1 MSLLP
6 FLQLLVAVQLHPSAK
21 ECGPCQKKRKKYMLT
36 YRPNPLPTHG
46 ASSLPLLYLG
56 RSESDSS
63 VLCAEPCPPPVKLKQ
78 QSMIL
83 ATSIIR
89 HHKKVLL
96 QHTSHRSPCQSPL
109 RCRYPASYIDL
120 HLEKHKLKK
129 HKLVRT
135 ADSGA
140 NPPTS
145 DAGPSSSGAPL
156 ASSVALQHAARHSA
170 SEKPE
175 QTV

>member
-1 MSLLP
+1 
-6 FLQLLVAVQLHPSAK
+6 
-21 ECGPCQKKRKKYMLT
+21 MLT
-36 YRPNPLPTHG
+36 YRPNPPPAHG

-63 VLCAEPCPPPVKLKQ
+63 VLCAEPGPPSVNLKQ

-89 HHKKVLL
+89 HHKKALL
-96 QHTSHRSPCQSPL
+96 QHTGHRSPCQSPL
-109 RCRYPASYIDL
+109 RCGYPASYIDL

-129 HKLVRT
+129 HKPVRT
-135 ADSGA
+135 ADSCA
-140 NPPTS
+140 DPPTS
-145 DAGPSSSGAPL
+145 DAGPPSPGAPL
-156 ASSVALQHAARHSA
+156 ASSVVLRHGARRSA

>member
-1 MSLLP
+1 MSLSP
-6 FLQLLVAVQLHPSAK
+6 FLKLLVAVQLHPSGK

-36 YRPNPLPTHG
+36 YRPNPLPSHG

-56 RSESDSS
+56 RSDSDSL
-63 VLCAEPCPPPVKLKQ
+63 VLCAEPCPPPVKLK

-96 QHTSHRSPCQSPL
+96 QHTGHRSPCQSPL
-109 RCRYPASYIDL
+109 RCGYPASYIDL

-135 ADSGA
+135 ANSGA
-140 NPPTS
+140 DPLTS
-145 DAGPSSSGAPL
+145 DAGPPSSGAPF
-156 ASSVALQHAARHSA
+156 ASSVALWHAACRSA
-170 SEKPE
+170 SEKPK